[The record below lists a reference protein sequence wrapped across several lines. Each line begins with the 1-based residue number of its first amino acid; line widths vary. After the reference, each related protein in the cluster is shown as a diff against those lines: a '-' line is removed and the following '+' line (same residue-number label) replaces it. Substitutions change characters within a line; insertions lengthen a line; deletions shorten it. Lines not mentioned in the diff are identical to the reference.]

1 MLNPDSI
8 MFRAPNEKYREE
20 YEQIFRPACVVDKKT
35 SEEIPCNDLEK
46 RARGCLDCSGYGRA
60 QRN

>member
-20 YEQIFRPACVVDKKT
+20 YERIFRPVCSVNKKT
-35 SEEIPCNDLEK
+35 CETISCDELEK
-46 RARGCLDCSGYGRA
+46 RSRGCLDCSRA
-60 QRN
+60 K